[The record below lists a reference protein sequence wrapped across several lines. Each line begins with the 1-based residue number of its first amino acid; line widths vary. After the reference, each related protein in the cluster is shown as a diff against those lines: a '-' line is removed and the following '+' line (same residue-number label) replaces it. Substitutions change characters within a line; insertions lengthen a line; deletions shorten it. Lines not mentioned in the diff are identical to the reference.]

1 MDAIFSL
8 DSNSDRWD
16 VLLDRLSGLPFDAYI
31 IDSQTAW
38 CTIPAHWTV
47 ASTITWLDEICEL
60 TGATVQIRI

>member
-16 VLLDRLSGLPFDAYI
+16 VLMDMISGLPFDAYI
-31 IDSQTAW
+31 ADHQTAW

-47 ASTITWLDEICEL
+47 AGTIVWLDEVREL